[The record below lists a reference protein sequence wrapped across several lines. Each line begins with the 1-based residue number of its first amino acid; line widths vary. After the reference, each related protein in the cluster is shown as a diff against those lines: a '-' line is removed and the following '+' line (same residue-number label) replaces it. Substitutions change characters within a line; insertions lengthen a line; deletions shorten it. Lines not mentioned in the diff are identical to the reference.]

1 MLTMQVRLL
10 VSFCFLLVSAGAQAF
25 PLIDSVG
32 VEAMEG
38 KRVILHRV
46 EPHETYYSIARKY
59 DVSARSISDFYTTSV
74 LKIGDILKVH
84 TEYPYQNRL
93 TASTKNKKE
102 ATAIIDYRV
111 GPKETLYAISKKFG
125 VTVEAIKDLNKLK
138 SYDLSIGKVLK
149 IKTGSAGSKLVEIAP
164 RVAEAQVK
172 KTVEPIRK
180 PEPVATTQTVAE
192 PVNEE
197 GAEIATESTS
207 LSSRLKLPPSKY
219 GLRETT
225 ERGIALCISDEDID
239 GSKMLAL
246 HRTAPIGTVIKIT
259 NPMTQKSTFAKVVG
273 KFAENESTKNVSIV
287 LTKAVADLLGAL
299 DKKFQVNLMYGIPN
313 E

>member
-1 MLTMQVRLL
+1 MQVRLL

-84 TEYPYQNRL
+84 TDHPYQNKL
-93 TASTKNKKE
+93 TASTKNKKGPV
-102 ATAIIDYRV
+102 AIIDYRV

-125 VTVEAIKDLNKLK
+125 VTVEEIKDLNKLK
-138 SYDLSIGKVLK
+138 GYDLSVGKVLK
-149 IKTGSAGSKLVEIAP
+149 IKAGTASSKLAEIVP
-164 RVAEAQVK
+164 RVAEAPVK
-172 KTVEPIRK
+172 KTVDPIRK
-180 PEPVATTQTVAE
+180 PEPVATTQTVSE

-197 GAEIATESTS
+197 GNETVTESTS